1 MPILAAF
8 PPRSLTEFTNLPQIP
23 QVLPPGDKSTS
34 TTAKKPVD
42 FLSKSGYNKLDG
54 APDLGTSTTDNVLRE
69 GMNYAGK
76 CYQYAAESARWP
88 LCSRS
93 VQHQQP

>member
-1 MPILAAF
+1 MPILAVF
-8 PPRSLTEFTNLPQIP
+8 PPPSLTEFTNLPQIP
-23 QVLPPGDKSTS
+23 QVLPHGDKSTS
-34 TTAKKPVD
+34 SAAKKPVD

-54 APDLGTSTTDNVLRE
+54 APDLGTSTTDNVLRG

-88 LCSRS
+88 L
-93 VQHQQP
+93 